1 MLFLRAPARDG
12 FASFVLSCL
21 SSRPVERTIRCM
33 WIWLYACTYAWWY
46 IMFCK
51 KCYHSIHVYA
61 CRSEWICSKCTY
73 VRVNDWTW
81 IPFLYALRRIA
92 TSHSMLAR
100 RMYVCMHVFNWTWFW
115 YWYHPTE
122 WECLPS
128 SLYVCTSKRAISIAV
143 RLAALLEKAL
153 YIHTYIHACYTM
165 LNAPHSN
172 RRHES
177 YRPCDCGSSSSSS
190 SSMEKSWTATPEM
203 IQSMKS
209 AGWDLAAICSSPL

>member
-1 MLFLRAPARDG
+1 M
-12 FASFVLSCL
+12 
-21 SSRPVERTIRCM
+21 
-33 WIWLYACTYAWWY
+33 
-46 IMFCK
+46 
-51 KCYHSIHVYA
+51 YA

-73 VRVNDWTW
+73 VRVNDWIW

-100 RMYVCMHVFNWTWFW
+100 RMYVCM
-115 YWYHPTE
+115 YSTE
-122 WECLPS
+122 HGSGIGTIQLNVNACQARCM
-128 SLYVCTSKRAISIAV
+128 YVCTSKRAISIAV
-143 RLAALLEKAL
+143 RLAELLKKAL
-153 YIHTYIHACYTM
+153 YIHTYIHVCYIM

-172 RRHES
+172 RRHEW

-209 AGWDLAAICSSPL
+209 ARCESKLNSINTVRWMLVNLWVCVTSYGDWNLQWTVQGKKRKKARLYLNISSYS

>member
-33 WIWLYACTYAWWY
+33 WIWLYACTYEWWY

-73 VRVNDWTW
+73 VRVNDWIW

-100 RMYVCMHVFNWTWFW
+100 RMYVCMHS
-115 YWYHPTE
+115 TE
-122 WECLPS
+122 HGSGIGTIQLNENACQARCM
-128 SLYVCTSKRAISIAV
+128 YVCTSKRAISIAV
-143 RLAALLEKAL
+143 RLAELLEKAL
-153 YIHTYIHACYTM
+153 YIHTYMHVTQC
-165 LNAPHSN
+165 
-172 RRHES
+172 
-177 YRPCDCGSSSSSS
+177 
-190 SSMEKSWTATPEM
+190 
-203 IQSMKS
+203 
-209 AGWDLAAICSSPL
+209 

>member
-1 MLFLRAPARDG
+1 
-12 FASFVLSCL
+12 
-21 SSRPVERTIRCM
+21 
-33 WIWLYACTYAWWY
+33 
-46 IMFCK
+46 MFCK

-73 VRVNDWTW
+73 VRVNDWIW

-100 RMYVCMHVFNWTWFW
+100 RMYVCM
-115 YWYHPTE
+115 
-122 WECLPS
+122 
-128 SLYVCTSKRAISIAV
+128 YVCIQLNMVLVLVPSNWMWM
-143 RLAALLEKAL
+143 LAKLVVCMYKQASNIHCGQVSWAAGKSP
-153 YIHTYIHACYTM
+153 IHTYMHACYTM

-209 AGWDLAAICSSPL
+209 ARWEWKLNSINTVRWKLVNLWVCVTSYGDWNLQWTVQGKKRKKARLYLNISSYS